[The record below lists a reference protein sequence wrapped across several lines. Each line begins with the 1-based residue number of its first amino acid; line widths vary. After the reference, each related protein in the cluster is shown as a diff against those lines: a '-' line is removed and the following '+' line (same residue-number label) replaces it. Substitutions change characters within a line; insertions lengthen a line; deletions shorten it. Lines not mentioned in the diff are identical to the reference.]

1 VGQAGVIWWVVVGLF
16 EKVACGVQKTE
27 PQLHEVT
34 FDRDTTQKAEKEP
47 TPATVESKGKPK
59 RKALTKTGVTTNC
72 DPVL

>member
-34 FDRDTTQKAEKEP
+34 FDRDKTQKAE
-47 TPATVESKGKPK
+47 
-59 RKALTKTGVTTNC
+59 N
-72 DPVL
+72 DPPPPP